1 MLYREMEEE
10 EFMNMENED
19 LISPEQTP
27 ICESHMMGQ
36 QMYQNPTNNNPMM
49 QCPMYQNLMMQNQ
62 IEPQPITQMH
72 HIGCP
77 MMNETHNPATY
88 SAQVERDE
96 YGLEE
101 GFAEN
106 MERAPYGSHY
116 DNYYHNGHINNHN
129 HYPYDGYYN
138 HGYNP
143 FNSYYQNYYPFSNFN
158 PLLIPL
164 LLGRD

>member
-27 ICESHMMGQ
+27 ICESHMMEQ

-77 MMNETHNPATY
+77 MMNEMFNPSTY
-88 SAQVERDE
+88 PTQIEMDE

-101 GFAEN
+101 GFNEN
-106 MERAPYGSHY
+106 MERS
-116 DNYYHNGHINNHN
+116 
-129 HYPYDGYYN
+129 PYDGYYN
-138 HGYNP
+138 NSYYPYNSYYQ
-143 FNSYYQNYYPFSNFN
+143 NSYYQNYYPFSNFN